1 MEEKSGAEIVLA
13 WRETWFAPRR
23 RASERADCTGDT
35 QSEGQHRQLSL
46 WAFSGS
52 LSTEA
57 PPCVGHR
64 ASYLTRV
71 VWPPYP
77 DHHCLESWC

>member
-13 WRETWFAPRR
+13 WGEAWSASSREPVGGQTAQ
-23 RASERADCTGDT
+23 GNT
-35 QSEGQHRQLSL
+35 QSEGQHIQLSL

-64 ASYLTRV
+64 TSYLTRV
-71 VWPPYP
+71 MWLPYP
-77 DHHCLESWC
+77 NHHCLESWC